1 MLVNGVPVL
10 DADRFM
16 RMNTD
21 DFYSIAV
28 VAGRYFIGNHIFYGI
43 IDVRLNNS
51 VHQFGANARVVDYNC
66 LEPRRIF
73 ISPDYSNESSRLN
86 RKPDFRSVLYWNP
99 FIETDNTGN
108 ATLEFYTSDLEGEY
122 VVVVNAIAR
131 NGQISMGNSLITV
144 K

>member
-1 MLVNGVPVL
+1 
-10 DADRFM
+10 
-16 RMNTD
+16 
-21 DFYSIAV
+21 
-28 VAGRYFIGNHIFYGI
+28 
-43 IDVRLNNS
+43 
-51 VHQFGANARVVDYNC
+51 VVDYNC

-131 NGQISMGNSLITV
+131 NGQISMGKSLITV